1 MTWLVCPCMTIDAGA
16 AFSID
21 VVVPTYNGWE
31 LTRTCL
37 EHLQLQTAQHSVIVV
52 DNASTDGTPERVRR
66 SFSHVQVI
74 VRAANDGFAV
84 ACNAGA
90 RAGGGDVIVLLNND
104 VECRPDFLERLVAPL
119 RENEHIGSVAA
130 VLVKPDRTIIDSVG
144 LTADRT
150 LSGFPRLW
158 GHAVADVGFA
168 SPVLAGPAGAAGAYR
183 RVAWE
188 QAEGLDERV
197 FMYGEDLDLA
207 LRLRAA
213 GWQTA
218 VAGDAVAVHL
228 GHRRASATVRGGSAT
243 TEVRA
248 RVLPAAL
255 RGAEEQGR
263 RTDGRHRGDRRPRR
277 RTRLARLRCGSGP
290 DCRLAFGGW
299 ARSAHDA
306 ASRGDRPRAHT
317 RRESPTSPPSPHTVT
332 IGSAESE
339 LRCPACDA
347 QIEAG
352 ASLHGVDRLHR
363 TAGEHDVRCCTAC
376 GTGVTLPL
384 VTPSQLAAFYPG
396 DYGPYEDSHGVLTG
410 AISHAIHW
418 WQGQRELTTLRACR
432 PDAPSTSDAGAAISP
447 ASSSSAVGG

>member
-1 MTWLVCPCMTIDAGA
+1 MTIDAGA

-168 SPVLAGPAGAAGAYR
+168 SPVLAGPAGAAGAFR

-188 QAEGLDERV
+188 QAEGLDEHV

-218 VAGDAVAVHL
+218 VARDAVAVHL
-228 GHRRASATVRGGSAT
+228 GSASIRHRSQLQRYHGGFARGYFLRRYGVLKSRAAARTVVTEAIVVLGDALVSRDCAAARGRIAGWRSAAGLA
-243 TEVRA
+243 
-248 RVLPAAL
+248 
-255 RGAEEQGR
+255 R
-263 RTDGRHRGDRRPRR
+263 RTTPPREATDPELTLAESLRLRR
-277 RTRLARLRCGSGP
+277 RL
-290 DCRLAFGGW
+290 
-299 ARSAHDA
+299 
-306 ASRGDRPRAHT
+306 HT
-317 RRESPTSPPSPHTVT
+317 P
-332 IGSAESE
+332 
-339 LRCPACDA
+339 
-347 QIEAG
+347 
-352 ASLHGVDRLHR
+352 
-363 TAGEHDVRCCTAC
+363 
-376 GTGVTLPL
+376 
-384 VTPSQLAAFYPG
+384 
-396 DYGPYEDSHGVLTG
+396 
-410 AISHAIHW
+410 
-418 WQGQRELTTLRACR
+418 
-432 PDAPSTSDAGAAISP
+432 
-447 ASSSSAVGG
+447 